1 MASLHS
7 LRPVALALG
16 LVLAGCNQG
25 AQNDPQQ
32 QTGANPALPE
42 PKHFLL
48 PPMKVP
54 EGVGWSGEAKPTVA
68 QGLKIEKI
76 ADGLQHP
83 RQLLV
88 LPNGDVLVVEANSPG
103 TAPVT
108 TPKQLIAGMV
118 KGQSGKAGKGG
129 NRITLLRRAGAG
141 GQWQK
146 YVFLEGLDSPFGV
159 QRVGDY
165 LYVANTGNIMRYRYV
180 PGETRVADPGMEF
193 TDLPDTINHH
203 WTKALLASPDGRKLY
218 VGVGSNSNITEN
230 GAAIEYRRAAILEV
244 DVASRGSRIYASGL
258 RNPTGLQWEPVSGKL
273 WTIVNER
280 DEIGNDL
287 VPDYLT
293 SVREGGFYGWPYSY
307 FGQHLDSRVKPQR
320 PDLVAKA
327 IVPDLRAGFPRGCA
341 GPVLLHRRRV
351 ARALSQR
358 RLRQR
363 ARQLEPLTGQR
374 LPGGPCAVRRR
385 QARRCAAAGGDRVR
399 LRGREA
405 IVRRAGGV
413 GAGGRRGVADR
424 RRRRQRDLAGE
435 RCGHRLAARSTVS
448 GPELAVRARCC
459 GPAQ

>member
-1 MASLHS
+1 M
-7 LRPVALALG
+7 
-16 LVLAGCNQG
+16 VLAGCNQG
-25 AQNDPQQ
+25 SQNDPQQ

-118 KGQSGKAGKGG
+118 KGKSGKAGKGG

-218 VGVGSNSNITEN
+218 VGV
-230 GAAIEYRRAAILEV
+230 
-244 DVASRGSRIYASGL
+244 
-258 RNPTGLQWEPVSGKL
+258 
-273 WTIVNER
+273 
-280 DEIGNDL
+280 
-287 VPDYLT
+287 
-293 SVREGGFYGWPYSY
+293 
-307 FGQHLDSRVKPQR
+307 
-320 PDLVAKA
+320 
-327 IVPDLRAGFPRGCA
+327 
-341 GPVLLHRRRV
+341 
-351 ARALSQR
+351 
-358 RLRQR
+358 
-363 ARQLEPLTGQR
+363 
-374 LPGGPCAVRRR
+374 
-385 QARRCAAAGGDRVR
+385 
-399 LRGREA
+399 
-405 IVRRAGGV
+405 
-413 GAGGRRGVADR
+413 
-424 RRRRQRDLAGE
+424 
-435 RCGHRLAARSTVS
+435 
-448 GPELAVRARCC
+448 
-459 GPAQ
+459 

>member
-25 AQNDPQQ
+25 SQNDPQQ

-54 EGVGWSGEAKPTVA
+54 EGVGWSGETKPTVA

-118 KGQSGKAGKGG
+118 KGKSGKAGKGG
-129 NRITLLRRAGAG
+129 NRITLLRRADAG

-307 FGQHLDSRVKPQR
+307 WGQNVDERVRPQAPEKVAAAIKPDYSLGSHVAALGVDFSIPAMGEGFADGVFVGEHGSWNR
-320 PDLVAKA
+320 PNPVGYKV
-327 IVPDLRAGFPRGCA
+327 IFVPFSNGKPAGEPIDFATGFRGEDGKTRGRPVGVTVDPRG
-341 GPVLLHRRRV
+341 
-351 ARALSQR
+351 AL
-358 RLRQR
+358 
-363 ARQLEPLTGQR
+363 
-374 LPGGPCAVRRR
+374 
-385 QARRCAAAGGDRVR
+385 
-399 LRGREA
+399 
-405 IVRRAGGV
+405 II
-413 GAGGRRGVADR
+413 AD
-424 RRRRQRDLAGE
+424 DLAN
-435 RCGHRLAARSTVS
+435 TVWR
-448 GPELAVRARCC
+448 VTRNR
-459 GPAQ
+459 

>member
-7 LRPVALALG
+7 LRPVALAVG

-25 AQNDPQQ
+25 SQNDPQQ

-118 KGQSGKAGKGG
+118 KGKSGKAGKGG

-327 IVPDLRAGFPRGCA
+327 IVPDYALGSHVAALGLFFYTGDELPERYRNGAFVSEHGSWNRSPVSGFQVVHVPFADGKPAGAPQ
-341 GPVLLHRRRV
+341 PVVTGFVSADEKQLFGAPVGLAQAADGALLIADDVGNAIWRV
-351 ARALSQR
+351 S
-358 RLRQR
+358 
-363 ARQLEPLTGQR
+363 
-374 LPGGPCAVRRR
+374 
-385 QARRCAAAGGDRVR
+385 AAGTD
-399 LRGREA
+399 
-405 IVRRAGGV
+405 
-413 GAGGRRGVADR
+413 
-424 RRRRQRDLAGE
+424 
-435 RCGHRLAARSTVS
+435 
-448 GPELAVRARCC
+448 
-459 GPAQ
+459 

>member
-7 LRPVALALG
+7 LRPVALAVG
-16 LVLAGCNQG
+16 LFLAGCNQG
-25 AQNDPQQ
+25 SPNDPQR
-32 QTGANPALPE
+32 QTGANPSLPE

-54 EGVGWSGEAKPTVA
+54 EGVGWSGEARPTVA

-88 LPNGDVLVVEANSPG
+88 LSNGDVLVVEANSPG

-129 NRITLLRRAGAG
+129 NRITLLRRADG
-141 GQWQK
+141 GGHWQK

-159 QRVGDY
+159 QQVGNY

-180 PGETRVADPGMEF
+180 PGETRIAGPGMEF

-307 FGQHLDSRVKPQR
+307 FGQHLDPRVRPQR

-327 IVPDLRAGFPRGCA
+327 IVPDYALGSHVAALGLFFYTGDQLPERYRNGAFVSEHGSWNRSPVSGFQVVHVPFVDGKPAGAPQ
-341 GPVLLHRRRV
+341 PVVTGFVSADEKQLFGAPVGLAQADDGALLIADDVGNAIWRV
-351 ARALSQR
+351 S
-358 RLRQR
+358 
-363 ARQLEPLTGQR
+363 
-374 LPGGPCAVRRR
+374 
-385 QARRCAAAGGDRVR
+385 AAG
-399 LRGREA
+399 
-405 IVRRAGGV
+405 
-413 GAGGRRGVADR
+413 AD
-424 RRRRQRDLAGE
+424 
-435 RCGHRLAARSTVS
+435 
-448 GPELAVRARCC
+448 
-459 GPAQ
+459 

>member
-25 AQNDPQQ
+25 SQNDPQQ

-118 KGQSGKAGKGG
+118 KGSPARPARAATASPCCAEPAPEASGRSTCSWKGWTRRSACSG
-129 NRITLLRRAGAG
+129 WGLPVCRQYREYHALPLRA
-141 GQWQK
+141 
-146 YVFLEGLDSPFGV
+146 
-159 QRVGDY
+159 
-165 LYVANTGNIMRYRYV
+165 
-180 PGETRVADPGMEF
+180 GETRVADPGMEF

-327 IVPDLRAGFPRGCA
+327 IVPDYALGSHVAALGLFFYTGNELPERYRNGAFVSEHGSWNRSPVSGFQVVHVPFADG
-341 GPVLLHRRRV
+341 
-351 ARALSQR
+351 
-358 RLRQR
+358 
-363 ARQLEPLTGQR
+363 
-374 LPGGPCAVRRR
+374 
-385 QARRCAAAGGDRVR
+385 ARRCAAAGGDRVR

>member
-25 AQNDPQQ
+25 SQNDPQQ

-129 NRITLLRRAGAG
+129 NRITLLRRAGAE

-180 PGETRVADPGMEF
+180 PGENPGRRPG
-193 TDLPDTINHH
+193 DGVHRPAGHH
-203 WTKALLASPDGRKLY
+203 QPPLDQ
-218 VGVGSNSNITEN
+218 
-230 GAAIEYRRAAILEV
+230 GAARQSRRAQALRGRRFEQQHHRERRGDRIP
-244 DVASRGSRIYASGL
+244 SRGDSRGWTSPAAAAASTPPACA
-258 RNPTGLQWEPVSGKL
+258 NPTGLQWEPVSGKL

-293 SVREGGFYGWPYSY
+293 SVREGGFYGWPTATSASTWIR
-307 FGQHLDSRVKPQR
+307 GEAASVPTWWRR
-320 PDLVAKA
+320 PSSPDYALGSHVAALGLFFYTGNELPSA
-327 IVPDLRAGFPRGCA
+327 IATAPSSASTAVGT
-341 GPVLLHRRRV
+341 
-351 ARALSQR
+351 AR
-358 RLRQR
+358 
-363 ARQLEPLTGQR
+363 GQR

-405 IVRRAGGV
+405 IVRRAGGLAQAADGALLIADDV
-413 GAGGRRGVADR
+413 GNAIWRVSAAGTD
-424 RRRRQRDLAGE
+424 
-435 RCGHRLAARSTVS
+435 
-448 GPELAVRARCC
+448 
-459 GPAQ
+459 

>member
-25 AQNDPQQ
+25 SQNDPQQ

-118 KGQSGKAGKGG
+118 KGKSGKAGKGG

-273 WTIVNER
+273 WTIV
-280 DEIGNDL
+280 
-287 VPDYLT
+287 PDYALGSHVAALGLFFYT
-293 SVREGGFYGWPYSY
+293 GDELPERYRNGAFVSEHGSWNRSPVSGFQVVHVPFADGKPAGAPQPVVTGFVSADEKQL
-307 FGQHLDSRVKPQR
+307 FGAPVGLAQAADGALLIADDVGNAIWRV
-320 PDLVAKA
+320 
-327 IVPDLRAGFPRGCA
+327 
-341 GPVLLHRRRV
+341 
-351 ARALSQR
+351 S
-358 RLRQR
+358 
-363 ARQLEPLTGQR
+363 
-374 LPGGPCAVRRR
+374 
-385 QARRCAAAGGDRVR
+385 AAGTD
-399 LRGREA
+399 
-405 IVRRAGGV
+405 
-413 GAGGRRGVADR
+413 
-424 RRRRQRDLAGE
+424 
-435 RCGHRLAARSTVS
+435 
-448 GPELAVRARCC
+448 
-459 GPAQ
+459 